1 MRLKDKVAIITGA
14 GSGIGQ
20 ATAVLFSK
28 EGAYVVIADIDKEK
42 GTITLDLIK
51 NQNGDAI
58 FVETNVSNAESVR
71 KMVNATLDNY
81 GKIDIL
87 VNNAGIFFDAKVIDM
102 TEDEWNR
109 IMDINLK
116 SVFLCCKYCI
126 PEMIKNKSGS
136 IVNVSSESGI
146 IGEKDLSAYCVSK
159 SGIIALT
166 KCIAIEYA
174 EYNIRANSVC
184 PGTIETALVKDF
196 IRKAA
201 DPAKALHDFQ
211 CVRPAN
217 RLGHPNEIAAGILY
231 LASDESPYA
240 TGSILSIDGGFTA
253 Q

>member
-71 KMVNATLDNY
+71 KMVNAALDNY

-201 DPAKALHDFQ
+201 DPAKALHNFQ

>member
-71 KMVNATLDNY
+71 KMVNAALDNY

-126 PEMIKNKSGS
+126 PEMIKNKGGS
-136 IVNVSSESGI
+136 IVNISSESGI